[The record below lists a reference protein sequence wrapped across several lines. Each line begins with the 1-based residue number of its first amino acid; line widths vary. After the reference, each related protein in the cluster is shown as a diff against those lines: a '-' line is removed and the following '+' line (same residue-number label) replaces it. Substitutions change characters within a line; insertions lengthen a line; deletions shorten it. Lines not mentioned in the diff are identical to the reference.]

1 MISVSGKN
9 WEEINVNKRLI
20 EKVKSEHNVSELIS
34 KLLISRNFDEN
45 EIYSINNTVELSNPF
60 LNNSD
65 FEECYKTLEEIII
78 NKGNIQIIGDYDV
91 DGIVSTSLI
100 IKFFQFLKY
109 PYSFYIPDRIKDG
122 YGASLELI
130 KKLTVKNID
139 LLILLDCG
147 SNSHES
153 IEYLNKKNIKTI
165 IIDHH
170 EIYKPYPKTKNLIN
184 PKKECLY
191 TNYDYFCSAS
201 LTYFFVDYFL
211 KKKKNRN

>member
-20 EKVKSEHNVSELIS
+20 EKVKSEQNISELIS

-45 EIYSINNTVELSNPF
+45 EIYSINNIVELSNPF

-65 FEECYKTLEEIII
+65 FEKCYKTLEEIII
-78 NKGNIQIIGDYDV
+78 NKGKIQIIGDYDV

-109 PYSFYIPDRIKDG
+109 PYSFYIPDRIQDG

-130 KKLTVKNID
+130 KKLTVNKID

-147 SNSHES
+147 SNSHEL
-153 IEYLNKKNIKTI
+153 IEYLNKKK
-165 IIDHH
+165 
-170 EIYKPYPKTKNLIN
+170 
-184 PKKECLY
+184 
-191 TNYDYFCSAS
+191 
-201 LTYFFVDYFL
+201 L
-211 KKKKNRN
+211 KQLL